1 MRPHLHNPNI
11 NRQNTENACSS
22 VTQCYQYTTKRITG
36 SLCQDLCDLE
46 TLKFKSSISGG
57 SNKNVILMEWH
68 NSLMVLKSR
77 VRDQNNLSPLTVW
90 ETNENQ
96 ERVLSAPTVDFFET
110 VISNEVGSLL
120 QTKLEGDKR
129 GLIVKL
135 SDEKYDPENEK
146 PSVAYMNTLMNLV
159 QQEEKYFAEAAEET
173 HMCDVKAENF
183 GVGDNLEVKVIDGD
197 MIFSSSKMKS
207 ILEEEDCSKH
217 SDCDFFDCEGIC
229 EVSKGR
235 CTNRRRNFNIQVL
248 CRDIFNTGIRGT
260 QLLSNPP
267 ANFKESI
274 RSEVI
279 KCSHLSRQEWRD
291 FKPESDPSMDLRQL
305 LLDSCLL
312 P

>member
-1 MRPHLHNPNI
+1 
-11 NRQNTENACSS
+11 
-22 VTQCYQYTTKRITG
+22 
-36 SLCQDLCDLE
+36 
-46 TLKFKSSISGG
+46 
-57 SNKNVILMEWH
+57 MEWH
-68 NSLMVLKSR
+68 NSLMVMKSR

-159 QQEEKYFAEAAEET
+159 QQEEYVNFKFYRKLTEFPQVLGYCGHFYGVEYIPPDQMLSSITLRTYRNRMPWKHRAMIALKLLDLFTSLDGNFAEAAEET

-207 ILEEEDCSKH
+207 ILEDEDCSKH

-235 CTNRRRNFNIQVL
+235 CTNRRRNFNIQVIQMNKSRWFMEHRA
-248 CRDIFNTGIRGT
+248 CVKK
-260 QLLSNPP
+260 LLMSY
-267 ANFKESI
+267 S
-274 RSEVI
+274 V
-279 KCSHLSRQEWRD
+279 
-291 FKPESDPSMDLRQL
+291 
-305 LLDSCLL
+305 
-312 P
+312 